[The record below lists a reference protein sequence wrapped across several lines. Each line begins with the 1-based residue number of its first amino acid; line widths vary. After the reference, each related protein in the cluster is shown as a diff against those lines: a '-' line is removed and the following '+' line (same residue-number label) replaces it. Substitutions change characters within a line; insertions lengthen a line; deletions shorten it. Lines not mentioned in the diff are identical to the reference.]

1 MDNLKNSGEELDFN
15 LFVSLIGSYQYKDLK
30 QLKNKITDTQIN
42 IKDKDYSIF
51 QKIQHIITQYQEKD
65 INRLNNKISESLND
79 IIKKEK
85 DNYDN
90 YLIQII
96 QKIIIDYRDKDL
108 NELKNKIIEIQN
120 NIMKINDKNYSLLQ
134 IVQNLITEFI
144 KRENINPK
152 LKESFKSKQISKP
165 SMSNENYL
173 KYIQGKYLLLY
184 TLLKNNFSFSISYK
198 EINNYLKES
207 NVEENPYISLYYE
220 QQKMK
225 KMIMIY

>member
-96 QKIIIDYRDKDL
+96 QKIIIDYRDKEGKLQTAEVDFVAETPNGL
-108 NELKNKIIEIQN
+108 EYYQVSDTMNEPQTL
-120 NIMKINDKNYSLLQ
+120 
-134 IVQNLITEFI
+134 
-144 KRENINPK
+144 KRELASLQMIKDNYPK
-152 LKESFKSKQISKP
+152 FVLSRDYGTKDYEGIVHV
-165 SMSNENYL
+165 
-173 KYIQGKYLLLY
+173 
-184 TLLKNNFSFSISYK
+184 KNFDDTF
-198 EINNYLKES
+198 
-207 NVEENPYISLYYE
+207 
-220 QQKMK
+220 
-225 KMIMIY
+225 